1 MHFGIKSETN
11 IFLNLITL
19 IMPNL
24 KKTTEADSLYNDI
37 EKMSTSELLNNINTE
52 DQKVAIAIKKSI
64 ESIEKL
70 VDAISI
76 KLINGGRLFYIGAG
90 TSGRLAV
97 VDASECP
104 PSYGVPDDLV
114 IAIIAG
120 GQHAM
125 FQAVENAEDNLLQ
138 AWLDLKNYQI
148 TEQDIVVGIAASGT
162 TPYVLGGLQ
171 KCQEN
176 NIITGSISCNY
187 NSLISSAANYP
198 IEVDLGPEFITGS
211 TRMKSGTAQKLI
223 LNMISTSVMVKLG
236 RIEGNKMVNMQL
248 TNNKLI
254 NRGIQMIIDQTNI
267 KDHAT
272 AESLLKQYGSVKKA
286 VESFNANQ

>member
-1 MHFGIKSETN
+1 MSN
-11 IFLNLITL
+11 Y
-19 IMPNL
+19 

-37 EKMSTSELLNNINTE
+37 DKMSTIELLKNINTE
-52 DQKVAIAIKKSI
+52 DQKVALAIEKSI
-64 ESIEKL
+64 DSIERL
-70 VDAISI
+70 VDAIAL

-104 PSYGVPDDLV
+104 PSYGVTEDLV

-120 GQHAM
+120 GQQAM
-125 FQAVENAEDNLLQ
+125 FHAVENAEDNLNQ
-138 AWLDLKNYQI
+138 AWLDLMSYQI
-148 TEQDIVVGIAASGT
+148 SEQDIVIGIAASGT
-162 TPYVLGGLQ
+162 TPYVIGGLQ

-187 NSLISSAANYP
+187 NSLLSDSANYP

-248 TNNKLI
+248 TNKKLI
-254 NRGIQMIIDQTNI
+254 ARGVQMIIEQSDI
-267 KDHAT
+267 KDYKS
-272 AESLLKQYGSVKKA
+272 AEALLKKYGSVKKA
-286 VESFNANQ
+286 VESLIITK